1 MPSKTKFL
9 LFLLIS
15 GIATNL
21 TAQTAKY
28 RPYLGK
34 VNGVHSYGTAFN
46 FPNNLVAD
54 DYGPRTGDPWHSG
67 IDYNAPGGD
76 DQNDLGDLILAI
88 EGGKVSS
95 TSNVNTSSLKWI
107 TIEGTHNI
115 AYEHIG
121 ECGDISD
128 GEYTGGCLIKN
139 LDGDSIKGRND
150 WAIIFHINGNYHAIG
165 PINNAKVTFKD
176 EAGVSR
182 TLTVYDTVAQGAP
195 VAPLGNSCKKEP
207 PYDPHAHI
215 QGMSKLKIGDTPIVV
230 YDNNGDIYSK
240 NILEYVT
247 HSSPP
252 YSLTL
257 EQKNLP
263 NGISPVYPGDIKTP
277 LKAHVVLSGE
287 SGKRYNS
294 GIMDVEAVEFKIKNA
309 LHSDWQN
316 IKGPNFDRFQ
326 FGGRMD
332 KGVVPKNFRQS
343 TKGSIIGSWGVYD
356 MDPHAYLKDPFDDFY
371 FNEFYARIHKS
382 DPMNGTLKAA
392 LYPWDSRY
400 MDGNYTLK
408 VAVTNANDHW
418 PDNWSGGDDF
428 KIDNFK
434 PFIQRVRVEIDDVI
448 SSPFSRS
455 TVYYRSWEA
464 VNTAPSKIKIGA
476 RSQGRVKGDIHNKQI
491 IVNVLL
497 SESMSNVQASIPD
510 LQTNW
515 KNGVALDD
523 EKKKWLFTFSPYDLW
538 DNCYEIEF
546 KGQDLNN
553 NQILDLPAPLFCAGG
568 DGLTATVPKRN
579 GASTWD
585 NAHPQGI
592 DEVHRFYIG
601 PCEERPEAV
610 SESPCPERE
619 MIQYSVVH
627 TLKASSGSGTGKITL
642 NISVNYSDWV
652 FTWKNEQGNV
662 ISYNPYITGL
672 FPGLYCLEITNGCC
686 SYNDCIEIE
695 DCNYSIPVAVD
706 CATGCINLTVIGNFP
721 PYQVTWE
728 KLNDANNA
736 FNTVSGWPRSDLPGN
751 NGFEDLCQLYE
762 AGRYKVKVNNALCGE
777 LTETLDVNCP
787 CNFEITSE
795 EVRHALCGNNGYI
808 RVGTNPYQAQA
819 SFDWYKW
826 DIAAQKWNMYV
837 PNSRNVLSNIG
848 PGKYKA
854 LARNNCFRSKEFTIY
869 AREDINASI
878 EIVNPVSTCTPQ
890 PGYWP
895 YYSSAD
901 NGILCIDVS
910 PGAINDY
917 EVVWSNGSTGRCR
930 HGLEVGTYAATLV
943 FDDGCEIPVE
953 SVDLCCCST
962 PGVMPPL
969 ADPPFCTEQG
979 GYPPYFSI
987 GEAEIVG
994 SFDND
999 GSISFQ
1005 VEPSNGATYKYN
1017 WSPTSTGSSATVTNL
1032 VPGNYCVTV
1041 SHVCGIGHT
1050 ATKCFE
1056 VQGCSSEIEWTVG
1069 MKTTNI
1075 KTCTAEFAQDI
1086 VGDLLLVNTGNQ
1098 MGPFTYKW
1106 TGPNGLVSTEKDL
1119 FNLVAGVYNVTVTD
1133 NCGRT
1138 KTARHDLK
1146 CCNSVAGY
1154 LYSDYECFGWYQDII
1169 FWEDWLPRDG
1179 HLEFRPPVYISREYP
1194 PSFCNKEITLF
1205 WYDGTENKITWNA
1218 EEGKYDGLMVKH
1230 PPEGHPGQYCVSWTN
1245 RCGCVDSGCAY
1256 FGGEGLNT
1264 GFNEIDL
1271 VYFMQN
1277 NRLNGFESGV
1287 EFFPYYPVIYR
1298 CAQCN
1303 GCGGGYQNVI
1313 IDNTFCNNNGEGY
1326 GSDFFELHDE
1336 YPYDQSPCSGQATIN
1351 CDNNPPSPLDP
1362 WTIPPGIEGVELI
1375 DYTTIEYKTKPDG
1388 TPICVHPAWCL
1399 FTGSQIDNFP
1409 RSEPVLVKHPVGKII
1424 DEGVECLPLVPPPP
1438 GNDPYCNGGV
1448 IIPDPDGVNERCEL
1462 KWYCLASGEVV
1473 ETEVLDEFIVTC
1485 RCDRSTTLYS
1495 DCKIVK
1501 KCITFNPAGEGGY
1514 PDYINYLCGGFEV
1527 LLEETEN
1534 CESFPNIPD
1543 CINQARPGSERSVKE
1558 NEKILKEAVK
1568 TGEPKFKYTVFPNPF
1583 LEHLTIQMEN
1593 TEKLSIGQDD
1603 HLTISIF
1610 DIAGH
1615 YIGQKKFQLDK
1626 ETLVWDLQPL
1636 HLPKGS
1642 YLFTMESPLEH
1653 MNVRFLMIKAE

>member
-1 MPSKTKFL
+1 LM
-9 LFLLIS
+9 
-15 GIATNL
+15 
-21 TAQTAKY
+21 
-28 RPYLGK
+28 
-34 VNGVHSYGTAFN
+34 
-46 FPNNLVAD
+46 D
-54 DYGPRTGDPWHSG
+54 DHCYKLEFRG
-67 IDYNAPGGD
+67 
-76 DQNDLGDLILAI
+76 NDL
-88 EGGKVSS
+88 
-95 TSNVNTSSLKWI
+95 
-107 TIEGTHNI
+107 
-115 AYEHIG
+115 
-121 ECGDISD
+121 
-128 GEYTGGCLIKN
+128 
-139 LDGDSIKGRND
+139 
-150 WAIIFHINGNYHAIG
+150 NG
-165 PINNAKVTFKD
+165 
-176 EAGVSR
+176 
-182 TLTVYDTVAQGAP
+182 
-195 VAPLGNSCKKEP
+195 
-207 PYDPHAHI
+207 
-215 QGMSKLKIGDTPIVV
+215 
-230 YDNNGDIYSK
+230 
-240 NILEYVT
+240 
-247 HSSPP
+247 
-252 YSLTL
+252 
-257 EQKNLP
+257 
-263 NGISPVYPGDIKTP
+263 
-277 LKAHVVLSGE
+277 
-287 SGKRYNS
+287 
-294 GIMDVEAVEFKIKNA
+294 
-309 LHSDWQN
+309 
-316 IKGPNFDRFQ
+316 
-326 FGGRMD
+326 
-332 KGVVPKNFRQS
+332 
-343 TKGSIIGSWGVYD
+343 
-356 MDPHAYLKDPFDDFY
+356 
-371 FNEFYARIHKS
+371 
-382 DPMNGTLKAA
+382 
-392 LYPWDSRY
+392 
-400 MDGNYTLK
+400 
-408 VAVTNANDHW
+408 
-418 PDNWSGGDDF
+418 
-428 KIDNFK
+428 
-434 PFIQRVRVEIDDVI
+434 
-448 SSPFSRS
+448 
-455 TVYYRSWEA
+455 
-464 VNTAPSKIKIGA
+464 
-476 RSQGRVKGDIHNKQI
+476 
-491 IVNVLL
+491 
-497 SESMSNVQASIPD
+497 
-510 LQTNW
+510 
-515 KNGVALDD
+515 
-523 EKKKWLFTFSPYDLW
+523 
-538 DNCYEIEF
+538 
-546 KGQDLNN
+546 
-553 NQILDLPAPLFCAGG
+553 NQILDLPQPIHCAKAGENKK
-568 DGLTATVPKRN
+568 AIVPKRN
-579 GASTWD
+579 GANSWD
-585 NAHPQGI
+585 NAQVQG
-592 DEVHRFYIG
+592 DDKVHDFYIG
-601 PCEERPEAV
+601 PCAERPEAV

-619 MIQYSVVH
+619 MIQYTVLH
-627 TLKASSGSGTGKITL
+627 NRFWATNTGKITL
-642 NISVNYSDWV
+642 NISVDYSNWV

-662 ISYNPYITGL
+662 IGNSPNISGL
-672 FPGLYCLEITNGCC
+672 IEGVYCLEITNGCC

-808 RVGTNPYQAQA
+808 RIGTNPYQAQA
-819 SFDWYKW
+819 NFDWYKW
-826 DIAAQKWNMYV
+826 DITAQKWNMYI
-837 PNSRNVLSNIG
+837 PNGGNVLSNIG
-848 PGKYKA
+848 SGKYKA

-869 AREDINASI
+869 AREDISANIA
-878 EIVNPVSTCTPQ
+878 IVNPVSTCTPQ

-917 EVVWSNGSTGRCR
+917 EVVWSNGTTGRCR

-987 GEAEIVG
+987 GEAEIAG

-1017 WSPTSTGSSATVTNL
+1017 WSPTGTGSSATVTNL
-1032 VPGNYCVTV
+1032 APGNYCVTV

-1075 KTCTAEFAQDI
+1075 KTCEFAQDV

-1138 KTARHDLK
+1138 KTARYDLK
-1146 CCNSVAGY
+1146 CCNSAGGY
-1154 LYSDYECFGWYQDII
+1154 LDSGFECFGWY
-1169 FWEDWLPRDG
+1169 EDFFFFQVWHSRDG
-1179 HLEFRPPVYISREYP
+1179 HLEFSTADYNYSRENP
-1194 PSFCNKEITLF
+1194 PSFCNREITLF

-1218 EEGKYDGLMVKH
+1218 EEGKYDGLRVKY
-1230 PPEGHPGQYCVSWTN
+1230 PPEGHPGQYCVTWTN

-1256 FGGEGLNT
+1256 FGSEGLNT
-1264 GFNEIDL
+1264 GFRVIDL
-1271 VYFMQN
+1271 EYFMQN
-1277 NRLNGFESGV
+1277 NHLNGFDWGV
-1287 EFFPYYPVIYR
+1287 SWLPSYPVIYR
-1298 CAQCN
+1298 CAQCY
-1303 GCGGGYQNVI
+1303 GCGGGYQNVLL
-1313 IDNTFCNNNGEGY
+1313 DHTFCNNNNGGG
-1326 GSDFFELHDE
+1326 GSDYFELHDE
-1336 YPYDQSPCSGQATIN
+1336 DPYDESPCSGQATIN

-1438 GNDPYCNGGV
+1438 GNDPYYNGGV